1 MMPKDVSAS
10 KTAQSSSDWV
20 FENNPP
26 MGGATGEAFTNTL
39 ASSGMAPASVLARE
53 AIQNSVDAKAGDDQK
68 VRVEFIARS
77 IKGKE
82 KTAFV
87 MASGLGRIADRADR
101 LGFKEPNCIA
111 DLGNAKKPLNLL
123 FVNDHNTTGLAGD
136 PADSESKFSRFLLS
150 LGDGGKEH
158 SEHGTGG
165 SYGFGKSVYS
175 SNSGILTIFAYSRT
189 KDADGAP
196 LSLLF
201 GCGYYRKHK
210 HDDAGFTGRA
220 WFGRDI
226 SDEHAHAHQI
236 VAPMRDAEAD
246 KVAAML
252 GFAERADDDLG
263 TSVLIVDAMVGTGD
277 ILTGVEDWWWPRL
290 LSNLLDVRVVDAE
303 GGIAFP
309 RPRKRNDLKPFLEA
323 FETAT
328 GKSPADNKRTFQKVL
343 NKTEGTAIGTCGF
356 VVLDQDDKDKLF
368 VPDDRVDTVALVR
381 TPLMVV
387 AYHRQW
393 TLGNPA
399 MAGAFFADDAIDDTL
414 RAAEPPAHDRWDK
427 DARRLQDATGRR
439 RSIVNK
445 VLGGIHRALKQ
456 SQSTASPPA
465 PPRPKRLSILE
476 RTLAN
481 FLTPSKKGPQP
492 NPDPSSAP
500 ISLKYVAAPRAEAI
514 GDELRLKAAF
524 SVELRPE
531 ADVDEVDVR
540 VRVACPVIEDGS
552 VGDDLELA
560 MSSDVTLSDDTE
572 RPGWQ
577 TFSLKRSE
585 VAYFECETVPYDA
598 MWTVR
603 FVPEVESMETAQ

>member
-1 MMPKDVSAS
+1 MAKAVSMS
-10 KTAQSSSDWV
+10 KTDQPTSDWV

-53 AIQNSVDAKAGDDQK
+53 AIQNSVDAKAGEDQK

-82 KTAFV
+82 KAAFV
-87 MASGLGRIADRADR
+87 AASGLDKIGVRAER
-101 LGFKEPNCIA
+101 LGFKEPNCIG
-111 DLGNAKKPLNLL
+111 DLGNAKKALNLL
-123 FVNDHNTTGLAGD
+123 FVDDHNTTGLEGD
-136 PADSESKFSRFLLS
+136 PTSSESKFSRFLLS

-158 SEHGTGG
+158 TEHGTGG

-189 KDADGAP
+189 KDGNGEP
-196 LSLLF
+196 MSLLF

-210 HDDAGFTGRA
+210 HEDAGYTGRA

-226 SDEHAHAHQI
+226 TDTHAHAHQI
-236 VAPMRDAEAD
+236 VAPLRDADAD
-246 KVAAML
+246 ALAAKL
-252 GFAERADDDLG
+252 GFAERAEDDLG
-263 TSVLIVDAMVGTGD
+263 TSVLIVDAMVEPKD

-328 GKSPADNKRTFQKVL
+328 GKSPADGKRTFQKAL
-343 NKTEGTAIGTCGF
+343 NKFEGMGMGTCGF

-399 MAGAFFADDAIDDTL
+399 MAGAFFADDAIDDIL

-427 DARRLQDATGRR
+427 DARRLQDATGRQR
-439 RSIVNK
+439 GIVTR
-445 VLGGIHRALKQ
+445 VLGGIQRALKQ
-456 SQSTASPPA
+456 SQSSASPPP

-492 NPDPSSAP
+492 NPDPSPAP
-500 ISLKYVAAPRAEAI
+500 ISLKYTAAPRAEATG
-514 GDELRLKAAF
+514 GDLRLKAAF
-524 SVELRPE
+524 SVELKADAE
-531 ADVDEVDVR
+531 ADSVDVR
-540 VRVACPVIEDGS
+540 IRVACPVIEDGAL
-552 VGDDLELA
+552 GDDLELSMTSA
-560 MSSDVTLSDDTE
+560 TTLAEDAQ
-572 RPGWQ
+572 RPGWKR
-577 TFSLKRSE
+577 FALKRSE
-585 VAYFECETVPYDA
+585 VAHFDCETVAYDP

-603 FVPEVESMETAQ
+603 FVPEVESVEAGQ